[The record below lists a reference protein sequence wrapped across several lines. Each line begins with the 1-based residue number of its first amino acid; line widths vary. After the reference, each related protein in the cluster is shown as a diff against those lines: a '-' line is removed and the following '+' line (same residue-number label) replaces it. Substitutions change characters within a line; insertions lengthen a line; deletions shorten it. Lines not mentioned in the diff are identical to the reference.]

1 MAKKRFKI
9 IYLELTNACNFTC
22 DYCPIDQQTRAKQV
36 MPQSFAENIIDQ
48 IADGEMTDFLTFHVM
63 GEPYMHKNLCE
74 LTGYAE
80 AKGLRVRLLT
90 NGSLLEDDRNQALF
104 DAGLTR
110 LEIGF
115 RTPNDKSFELRL
127 RRRGGV
133 ELDEY
138 IGRVKQLIALK
149 LRSAAKTEVCIKLF
163 IRSHGALLGLQDSYD
178 HLTNEKDNVGIGEI
192 FQQHVLE
199 VARSDGASSLE
210 LEKWGQVKVRA
221 LNDEY
226 PIWPGISLAFN
237 RIQDFWVREQR
248 GETGGGYPAIIGGC
262 SAGFRDD
269 FGILV
274 SGEVTT
280 CCVDYDGRNVVGD
293 LRTHTLEEV
302 LASDEARRIKRS
314 FDRFRPPTE
323 FCKECRGGP
332 TLSSSIL
339 KQVSTVALDLRDR
352 VQPRKAYKRLRERLN

>member
-1 MAKKRFKI
+1 MANKPFKI

-22 DYCPIDQQTRAKQV
+22 DYCPIDQQTRPKQV
-36 MPQSFAENIIDQ
+36 MPQEFAENIIDQ
-48 IADGEMTDFLTFHVM
+48 IADAELTDFLTFHVM

-80 AKGLRVRLLT
+80 ARGLRVRLLT
-90 NGSLLEDDRNQALF
+90 NGSLLDDERNRALF
-104 DAGLTR
+104 DAKLTR
-110 LEIGF
+110 LEVGF
-115 RTPNDKSFELRL
+115 RTPNDRSFELRL
-127 RRRGGV
+127 RRRGGLEFDQYV
-133 ELDEY
+133 E
-138 IGRVKQLIALK
+138 RVKELIALK
-149 LRSAAKTEVCIKLF
+149 IASDTRTEVCIKLF
-163 IRSHGALLGLQDSYD
+163 IRSHGALLGLQESYD
-178 HLTNEKDNVGIGEI
+178 HLTNEQDNVEIGRR
-192 FQQHVLE
+192 FHRHALE
-199 VARSDGASSLE
+199 VARQLGASLDE
-210 LEKWGQVKVRA
+210 LERWSAVSVRA

-248 GETGGGYPAIIGGC
+248 GESSGGYPAVFAGC

-280 CCVDYDGRNVVGD
+280 CCVDYDGKNVVGD
-293 LRTHTLEEV
+293 LRTHTLREI
-302 LASDEARRIKRS
+302 LDSDEARRIKRS
-314 FDRFRPPTE
+314 FDHFRPPTQ

-332 TLSSSIL
+332 TLAASLL
-339 KQVSTVALDLRDR
+339 KQASSVALDLRDR